1 MVLRRRRP
9 TVFYV
14 LYCSDLFG
22 TERMAIETLRAV
34 ADDADTVLVAPAGP
48 VHEAARSAGI
58 ETVELTGDAQLG
70 RALLSRLSRAPRAA
84 ILTTTVTQSAIGAA
98 AAACVPWV
106 PTTEFHVVHGGSD
119 AESSWARKRKLNR
132 VPVKVA
138 AVSGF
143 VRDELVRYGVRP
155 EKIVVLRNFL
165 GDEDIASAQRRP
177 EFSRDGVR
185 NVAMIARLVPAKKLE
200 LVFQALDRDPALGDM
215 TFTICGNG
223 PLYDDLAR
231 RTTQHPNVRLAG
243 FVPSIPAVL
252 AQADLFLHLNHDEP
266 FGLVVLEALA
276 ANVPALVPDGGGTL
290 EITERTSAVGTFR
303 SGDPDSLARA
313 LRDYRAMPASALAAR
328 AREGAALLER
338 EFSASARKGEL
349 VELLLA
355 RSADSEQVA
364 LASGASLP

>member
-1 MVLRRRRP
+1 M
-9 TVFYV
+9 FYV
-14 LYCSDLFG
+14 LYCSDLYG

-34 ADDADTVLVAPAGP
+34 AEAADAVLVAPAGP

-58 ETVELTGDAQLG
+58 DTVELTSDVQLG

-106 PTTEFHVVHGGSD
+106 PTTQFHVVHGGVRCRIELG
-119 AESSWARKRKLNR
+119 AEAQAQPRPGQGRRRL
-132 VPVKVA
+132 
-138 AVSGF
+138 
-143 VRDELVRYGVRP
+143 GVRARP
-155 EKIVVLRNFL
+155 AGAVRVRADKIVVLRNFL
-165 GDEDIASAQRRP
+165 RDEDIASAQRRP

-185 NVAMIARLVPAKKLE
+185 NIAMIARLVPAKKLE
-200 LVFQALDRDPALGDM
+200 LVFQALDRDPALADM
-215 TFTICGNG
+215 TFTICGDG
-223 PLYDDLAR
+223 PLYDDLVQQTKA
-231 RTTQHPNVRLAG
+231 HPNVRIAG

-252 AQADLFLHLNHDEP
+252 AKADLFLHLNHDEP

-276 ANVPALVPDGGGTL
+276 ANVPALVPDAGGTL

-364 LASGASLP
+364 LASGSGSP